1 MSHRF
6 PNPKVYLN
14 VMNKW
19 IQILGEEQFS
29 GLDSST
35 IYFKKRVCSNHF
47 DKNDF
52 SPGSKMLKK
61 CAVPVL
67 NIGKTTMGN
76 YFLLYTYCIPDVF
89 FLIKYVYMLTVK
101 CLYVI
106 IFFWITIV
114 NFIIF
119 VLY

>member
-14 VMNKW
+14 VMNEW

-47 DKNDF
+47 NKNDY

-67 NIGKTTMGN
+67 NLGKTTMGN

-89 FLIKYVYMLTVK
+89 FLNKYVDCKVLI
-101 CLYVI
+101 CHHIFLDLYS
-106 IFFWITIV
+106 
-114 NFIIF
+114 
-119 VLY
+119 